1 MMRPIFDRVV
11 MATDLS
17 PTWDQ
22 IVACGGELRSLG
34 CVAVILTYVI
44 TPNFFGGPG
53 ESLPPPTASRL
64 AAQRQVL
71 ADQGLEV
78 IIETPIGLPGRS
90 LNGVAQKYGASLI
103 IIGSHGKSRWREG
116 VLGTFSGAVLH
127 NIRFPLLLLPVRVA
141 AGQIPNCPWHCAE
154 LLSHLLFPTDFSQT
168 AAEAMCFLTTPGKSG
183 EPEDATEAAAV
194 ARNFLDLLQGRL
206 EAAGVLDVET
216 RMAAGHPVSVILE
229 VLKTTDISLV
239 LLGTQGKGFIAE
251 ISVGSVAHN
260 ISRIV
265 PCPILLI
272 PPAKIILSS
281 PERPCAP
288 MMIISTFSFSANA
301 RIFSA
306 GDPNST
312 RVSSLGNFLKN
323 SSAAAAILFLAE
335 SIACCWNSSMLPWG
349 T

>member
-34 CVAVILTYVI
+34 CFAVILTYVI
-44 TPNFFGGPG
+44 TPNFFGGSG
-53 ESLPPPTASRL
+53 ESLPPPAASRL
-64 AAQRQVL
+64 AAQRRVL

-127 NIRFPLLLLPVRVA
+127 NIRFPLLLLPVRIA
-141 AGQIPNCPWHCAE
+141 DGQEPSCPWHCAE

-168 AAEAMCFLTTPGKSG
+168 AAEAMCYLELLAPRGVPRVTLLHALMTTPGKPG
-183 EPEDATEAAAV
+183 EPEDTAEAAAV

-206 EAAGVLDVET
+206 EAVGVPEVET
-216 RMAAGHPVSVILE
+216 RMAVGHPVSVIME

-272 PPAKIILSS
+272 PPA
-281 PERPCAP
+281 
-288 MMIISTFSFSANA
+288 A
-301 RIFSA
+301 R
-306 GDPNST
+306 DD
-312 RVSSLGNFLKN
+312 R
-323 SSAAAAILFLAE
+323 E
-335 SIACCWNSSMLPWG
+335 
-349 T
+349 